1 MIPPGPRLTDDGIPD
16 DPDLQ
21 AAEYV
26 LGSMTL
32 EESLAFEA
40 LARGNGE
47 VRASIQYWEDR
58 LAPLADSLPVA
69 SPPPELWQRLALA
82 TGLYVPAGPPQ
93 PRRSRHQRSALSRAW
108 GNTGLWRGISAA
120 SMAVAAGL
128 ALFVFAPSQLDADPL
143 LAALSPSGAP
153 GAVFLMRVDGAGNA
167 TVFAVGQPNT
177 PEGRSLQLWA
187 LAAGSTVPT
196 PLGLLSPSG
205 QARLRVASAPGTR
218 VLVSIE
224 PFGGS
229 PTGKPTGPVVYA
241 GLLANGS

>member
-1 MIPPGPRLTDDGIPD
+1 MIPPGPRLTDDATPD

-40 LARGNGE
+40 MARGNGE
-47 VRASIQYWEDR
+47 VRASVRFWEDR
-58 LAPLADSLPVA
+58 LAPLADSLSAA
-69 SPPPELWQRLALA
+69 SPPPELWQRLSLA
-82 TGLYVPAGPPQ
+82 AGLSAPVQ
-93 PRRSRHQRSALSRAW
+93 PRRSRQQRGVVARAW
-108 GNTGLWRGISAA
+108 HNTAFWRGSAIA
-120 SMAVAAGL
+120 ATAVAAGL
-128 ALFVFAPSQLDADPL
+128 AMFLLGSGQQDANPM

-153 GAVFLMRVDGAGNA
+153 GAVFLMRVDAAGNA
-167 TVFAVGQPNT
+167 TVFAVGRPNT
-177 PEGRSLQLWA
+177 PDGRSLQLWA
-187 LAAGSTVPT
+187 LSAGSTVPL

-218 VLVSIE
+218 VLVSVE

-241 GLLANGS
+241 GLLADGS